1 MSADGAVIPLQS
13 RPPQG
18 GYRMRDLCQL
28 SGLERQTI
36 HFYIQEGLLPEGKK
50 TGRNMAYYGE
60 EHLER
65 LRLIKQLQDER
76 FLPLRAIRAILGG
89 TSGGFSSEQRRLI
102 ADVKERLS
110 GGVEGRALTG
120 VSTELVSVKSLAET
134 HQVTTQDVDELIDVG
149 LLSVE
154 GTGKSRRVR
163 RDDAWL
169 VGAYADLAR
178 AGLDKSRGFSPKDLA
193 IVDEAVSALFMKE
206 RELFFERIVS
216 SDGGA
221 EVIAGILERALPIL
235 SELIARLHTHKAR
248 DLFAL
253 AASDAA
259 DDSAAVA
266 APARHKRSPKR
277 AAQAARRRTT
287 GGKHS

>member
-1 MSADGAVIPLQS
+1 
-13 RPPQG
+13 
-18 GYRMRDLCQL
+18 MRDLCQL

-60 EHLER
+60 EHLDR

-89 TSGGFSSEQRRLI
+89 TSGEFSSEQRRLI

-110 GGVEGRALTG
+110 GGQGALVG
-120 VSTELVSVKSLAET
+120 SSTELVSVKSLAET
-134 HQVTTQDVDELIDVG
+134 HDVTTADVDELIEVG

-154 GTGKSRRVR
+154 GTGKTRRVR

-178 AGLDKSRGFSPKDLA
+178 AGLNKSRGFSPKDLA

-206 RELFFERIVS
+206 RELFFQRIVS
-216 SDGGA
+216 SEGGA
-221 EVIAGILERALPIL
+221 EEIAGILERALPIL

-253 AASDAA
+253 AASDET
-259 DDSAAVA
+259 VA
-266 APARHKRSPKR
+266 APAHHKRSPKR
-277 AAQAARRRTT
+277 AAQAARRRSN
-287 GGKHS
+287 GGTHS